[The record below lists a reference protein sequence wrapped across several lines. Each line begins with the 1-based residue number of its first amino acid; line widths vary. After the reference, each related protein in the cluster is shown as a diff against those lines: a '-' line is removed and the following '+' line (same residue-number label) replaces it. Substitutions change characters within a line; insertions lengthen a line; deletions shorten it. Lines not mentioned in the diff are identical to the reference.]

1 MNPEDNSSN
10 NNTAPSNGADNNT
23 PPDRQSGPADRPARA
38 PRRQSNG
45 GNSRSQGGE
54 GRGRGGA
61 GNGGQR
67 QNGGGGSRSQ
77 GGNGGGQRSGG
88 SGGGGASRGAAVR
101 AQKRSQMDA
110 QKIANQY
117 QSANVEGQ
125 PRRANVVDDRP
136 RLKIIGL
143 GGMDGGGS
151 KNMILV
157 EYINDAVI
165 LDCGNDLG
173 VDLPGINYG
182 IADTAYMEQISHKL
196 RAYIITHGHLDH
208 IGGLPHIVPKF
219 PAPIYG
225 SKFTIGRVEEIF
237 ENFGLPM
244 PDGFELK
251 TVTMNEDTH
260 EKLKVGEFFVEL
272 VRITHSIPGSTCIVL
287 DTPVGR
293 IINTGD
299 FRFDP
304 NPLDHEKSDY
314 DRLTELGN
322 EGVLALLSESTTVER
337 LGRTPSES
345 TIEQSFVDIIN
356 NAPGRV
362 FVGLFSTNM
371 NRVQMIVN
379 AAVHHNRKVA
389 MDGRSMVSTLEMAIR
404 HGFMKVPKGT
414 FVPIASV
421 PTMKDT
427 EVVVVCTGSQGEPS
441 SAMQRMANG
450 EHRHIKLKEQDTVV
464 LSSTPIPESGND
476 ALVGQM
482 VDGLNMKGV
491 HVFEHRYHELDGV
504 GPLHVSGHASRD
516 EYADMITM
524 TKPKFFIPIYGSYTK
539 KQRHIDIA
547 IEQGIPR
554 ANTINAGNG
563 EVIALT
569 ADKMVSDGEV
579 PNGTILVDQTG
590 AIVSNV
596 VIKDRV
602 LLSEEGLVAIVLTVD
617 KKNGN
622 LMTSPDI
629 ISRGFIYM
637 RDNEDMMNGLRIE
650 LKRAV
655 QQRFKRVDLDRFK
668 AEIKDHV
675 THYLFEHT
683 QRSPIIIP
691 VVNVIGGSGQRGNGG
706 SAEGGKQQQDGS
718 KNAGNT
724 PAPRQK
730 TPEEVAAEQQQRFN
744 EMRARLLTQD
754 ARVD

>member
-1 MNPEDNSSN
+1 MDPNKTNESAPSTQSN
-10 NNTAPSNGADNNT
+10 NTQANSNNSGRPPRAEGAGQN
-23 PPDRQSGPADRPARA
+23 R
-38 PRRQSNG
+38 
-45 GNSRSQGGE
+45 SRG
-54 GRGRGGA
+54 GRGRGGS
-61 GNGGQR
+61 GGQ
-67 QNGGGGSRSQ
+67 NGKPPLSGSLST
-77 GGNGGGQRSGG
+77 
-88 SGGGGASRGAAVR
+88 SRGQAVR

-110 QKIANQY
+110 QRIANQY
-117 QSANVEGQ
+117 QAADTAARPQ
-125 PRRANVVDDRP
+125 RANQIDDSP

-157 EYINDAVI
+157 EYMNDAVI

-182 IADTAYMEQISHKL
+182 IVDTAYLDQIKHKI

-208 IGGLPHIVPKF
+208 IGGLPHIVPQF

-225 SKFTIGRVEEIF
+225 SNFTIGRVEEIF
-237 ENFGLPM
+237 NNFGLPM

-251 TVTMNEDTH
+251 TVMMNENTH
-260 EKLKVGEFFVEL
+260 ERLKIGEFFVEL

-299 FRFDP
+299 FRLDP
-304 NPLDHEKSDY
+304 NPLDHERSDLE
-314 DRLTELGN
+314 RLKALGD

-337 LGRTPSES
+337 SGRTPSES

-356 NAPGRV
+356 QAPGRI

-371 NRVQMIVN
+371 NRVQMIIN
-379 AAVHHNRKVA
+379 AAVHNGRKVA

-404 HGFMKVPKGT
+404 HGFVRVPKGT

-421 PTMKDT
+421 ATMNDRD
-427 EVVVVCTGSQGEPS
+427 VVVVCTGSQGEPS
-441 SAMQRMANG
+441 SALQRMANG
-450 EHRHIKLKEQDTVV
+450 EHRHVKLKEQDTVV

-476 ALVGQM
+476 SLIGDM
-482 VDGLNMKGV
+482 VDGLARKNV
-491 HVFEHRYHELDGV
+491 HVFEHRNHELDGV

-516 EYADMITM
+516 EYAEMIQLTQ
-524 TKPKFFIPIYGSYTK
+524 PKFFIPIYGAYRV
-539 KQRHIDIA
+539 KQRHIDLA

-554 ANTINAGNG
+554 ANTVNAENG
-563 EVIALT
+563 QVLSLT
-569 ADKMVSDGEV
+569 QDKMETIGEV
-579 PNGTILVDQTG
+579 PHGTVLVDQTG
-590 AIVSNV
+590 ALVSNV
-596 VIKDRV
+596 VVKDRV
-602 LLSEEGLVAIVLTVD
+602 LLSEEGLVAIILTID
-617 KKNGN
+617 KKSGN

-637 RDNEDMMNGLRIE
+637 RDNEELMNGLRVE

-668 AEIKDHV
+668 VELKDHV
-675 THYLFEHT
+675 THYLFEQT
-683 QRSPIIIP
+683 QRSPIVIP
-691 VVNVIGGSGQRGNGG
+691 VINVISGGNKQDSRQQPGGQTGQNG
-706 SAEGGKQQQDGS
+706 Q
-718 KNAGNT
+718 
-724 PAPRQK
+724 PAAPDQPVEKPK
-730 TPEEVAAEQQQRFN
+730 TPEEIAAEQQKRFQ

-754 ARVD
+754 ARTD